1 MDPASAAGRYSV
13 LTRLFEMVNRL
24 NEEQQILL
32 LRQLDRSVLTSHLLK
47 LIIDLSEDQQS
58 QLLDQLS
65 GMLSEDVPE
74 KTITLDEREV
84 PRRTCTITVNFEAQ
98 GHSFQDT
105 ILDISAAGV
114 FIKTDESLAVG
125 QGISLR
131 FSFPGDEKENL
142 DIEGEIVW
150 RGPRG
155 IGVKFFDLTP
165 QHFERIKH
173 FVGQP

>member
-1 MDPASAAGRYSV
+1 MI
-13 LTRLFEMVNRL
+13 NRL

-32 LRQLDRSVLTSHLLK
+32 LRQLDRSVLTAHLFK
-47 LIIDLSEDQQS
+47 LIIDLSEEQQN

-65 GMLSEDVPE
+65 GMLSEEVPE
-74 KTITLDEREV
+74 KTITLDEREA
-84 PRRTCTITVNFEAQ
+84 PRKACTIAVSFKAQ

-114 FIKTDESLAVG
+114 FIKTDESLKVG
-125 QGISLR
+125 QGITLR
-131 FSFPGDEKENL
+131 FSFPDAAEEDL

-165 QHFERIKH
+165 HHFERIKQ
-173 FVGQP
+173 FVDHQ